1 MEFLDNILKLQEPNF
16 SADNLIKLLIEVP
29 HKGKVECVVQ
39 PSTTLQSIMLLV
51 THKLNINDNNNTYHF
66 QLNYPRK
73 QFDNLNATIEQVE
86 WEANQKV
93 MMISKN

>member
-1 MEFLDNILKLQEPNF
+1 MELLDNILKLQKPNL
-16 SADNLIKLLIEVP
+16 SVDNDLIKLLIEVP

-39 PSTTLQSIMLLV
+39 PSTTLQSLLLLV
-51 THKLNINDNNNTYHF
+51 IHKLNINDNNPYYF